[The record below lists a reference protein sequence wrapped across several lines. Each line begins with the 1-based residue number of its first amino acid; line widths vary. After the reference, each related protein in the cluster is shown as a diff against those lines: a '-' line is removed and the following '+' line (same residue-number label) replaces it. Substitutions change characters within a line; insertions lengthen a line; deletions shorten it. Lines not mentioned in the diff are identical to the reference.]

1 MYDVFSIKR
10 SGHGWEVHV
19 ENGNKVT
26 TTTVSTSE
34 ACIYLD
40 KAAELMEDLDNS
52 NWREIQRTM
61 A

>member
-1 MYDVFSIKR
+1 MYDVFTIKR

>member
-40 KAAELMEDLDNS
+40 KAAELMEDLDNKHY
-52 NWREIQRTM
+52 RAIQR
-61 A
+61 ALE

>member
-1 MYDVFSIKR
+1 MFEVFSIKR

>member
-19 ENGNKVT
+19 ENDNKVT